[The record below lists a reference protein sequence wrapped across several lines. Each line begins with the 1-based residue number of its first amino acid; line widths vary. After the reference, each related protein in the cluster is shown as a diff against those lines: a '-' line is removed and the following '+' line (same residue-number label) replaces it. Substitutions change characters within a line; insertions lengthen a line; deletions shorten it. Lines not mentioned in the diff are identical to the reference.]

1 VPATGFYE
9 WTKDADDKRL
19 PWYFTP
25 TDGAPLVFAGIWQ
38 AGRRA
43 TSPLVTVAVVTCA
56 ASPWMA
62 QTHHREPVSLAPGDW
77 AKWLGE
83 DGKGAALLMR
93 AAPEG
98 RYQRWRVDPRVN
110 SNRATGPELIEPM
123 AA

>member
-1 VPATGFYE
+1 
-9 WTKDADDKRL
+9 
-19 PWYFTP
+19 
-25 TDGAPLVFAGIWQ
+25 
-38 AGRRA
+38 
-43 TSPLVTVAVVTCA
+43 
-56 ASPWMA
+56 
-62 QTHHREPVSLAPGDW
+62 VSLAPGDW